1 MPESIEIAV
10 LSASW
15 GEIFKMLSSNAG
27 ESFSVLH
34 VVETAWKCGNKFSRC
49 YRSTTKA
56 DCCWSVT
63 RLTKS
68 AEVTV

>member
-27 ESFSVLH
+27 ESFSVLR
-34 VVETAWKCGNKFSRC
+34 VVLRLLGSVETS
-49 YRSTTKA
+49 SL
-56 DCCWSVT
+56 DVID
-63 RLTKS
+63 RLRKLT
-68 AEVTV
+68 AAGA